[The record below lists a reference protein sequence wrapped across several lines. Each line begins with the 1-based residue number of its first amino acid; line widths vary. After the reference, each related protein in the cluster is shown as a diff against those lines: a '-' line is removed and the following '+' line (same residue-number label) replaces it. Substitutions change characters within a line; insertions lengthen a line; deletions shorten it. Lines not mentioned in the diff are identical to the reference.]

1 MTAKDLHAS
10 ANERSRSLRFT
21 PLQSQAYRS
30 MAFRQHESLMWLTGL
45 GGVLGADRKTLQ
57 EVGVSMAVVASLQ
70 NLGLVAVSHDKDG
83 EAFYRNALVFPESV
97 LSPLTQSTPEALT
110 EPNRLALIWVLRRC
124 PVPSDPWLQASQG
137 RGVGADE
144 RKAAGVTEEA
154 LAALVGFGL
163 AQAKTN
169 FDRFDL
175 PVRHR
180 ATPLDGPCPSPQI
193 SQPSQLQGQA
203 Q

>member
-10 ANERSRSLRFT
+10 ANERPRSLRFT

-70 NLGLVAVSHDKDG
+70 NLGLVQRFTRADG
-83 EAFYRNALVFPESV
+83 VRAFRNALPRRFLVPV
-97 LSPLTQSTPEALT
+97 GVILAAPLSPAEHAAYLWLTLGAG
-110 EPNRLALIWVLRRC
+110 
-124 PVPSDPWLQASQG
+124 G
-137 RGVGADE
+137 RWVGADE